1 MIQAKRETGIT
12 ALYERL
18 SRDDETAGES
28 NSIQNQKKYLED
40 FARQNGFTNIR
51 HYSDDGYTGTNF
63 NRPGF
68 QQMLSDIDTGLISTV
83 IVKDA
88 PVIIGLIN

>member
-1 MIQAKRETGIT
+1 MLSKYAKE
-12 ALYERL
+12 
-18 SRDDETAGES
+18 
-28 NSIQNQKKYLED
+28 
-40 FARQNGFTNIR
+40 NGFANTR
-51 HYSDDGYTGTNF
+51 YYVDDGYTGTNF

-68 QQMLSDIDTGLISTV
+68 KQMMEDAEMGYITII